1 MGDIFEYINQS
12 DNIRPKYTDYEIR
25 ELIRQKLLASGLS
38 KEKFL
43 RKYNISFELFN
54 DLIGENKMFTKEMLY
69 KSAEILEV
77 DIDELVEEYEDD
89 LSSFSDAFNN
99 KTFVVANKLFNEIIM
114 QEKIGRWII

>member
-89 LSSFSDAFNN
+89 LSSFSDAFND
-99 KTFVVANKLFNEIIM
+99 KTFVVANKLFNEIII
-114 QEKIGRWII
+114 QEKIGR